1 MSQIDP
7 IVLSVAADDSSRRR
21 IDIISAVKQS
31 SERCAHAG
39 KQRQHARIRTE
50 GEVSWS
56 VLHGGLLSS
65 CRRPRV
71 PVPPVLTA
79 LFTNPDEGVPKVL
92 HPTPLVGR

>member
-7 IVLSVAADDSSRRR
+7 IVLSVAANDAGRR
-21 IDIISAVKQS
+21 IDVISAVKQGN
-31 SERCAHAG
+31 ERGAHAG
-39 KQRQHARIRTE
+39 KQRQHARIRAE

-56 VLHGGLLSS
+56 VRHGGLLSS
-65 CRRPRV
+65 SRRPRV

-79 LFTNPDEGVPKVL
+79 VFTNPDEGVPKVL